1 MTENSMSGKKH
12 RRFGLILLGVAGAI
26 AAFTQ
31 CKSDTPTTPVT
42 HPPLELLYPKGGESF
57 KVGDTVPIKWS
68 VHEPQNIP
76 SVGISFSKDGG
87 KTFPT
92 TQIIGNG
99 SVAYPD
105 TTFKWVIDNE
115 YVSEKFILVIWEYE
129 GQCLSGSS
137 ACSSPY
143 HDKSAQFAVRQ

>member
-1 MTENSMSGKKH
+1 MNGKKY
-12 RRFGLILLGVAGAI
+12 RRFGLFLLGMAGAI

-31 CKSDTPTTPVT
+31 CNGDTGNTPVT
-42 HPPLELLYPKGGESF
+42 HPPLELLFPKGGESF
-57 KVGDTVPIKWS
+57 KVGDTVTIKWS

-76 SVGISFSKDGG
+76 SVGISYSKDGG

-92 TQIIGNG
+92 TQIIGNS

-105 TTFKWVIDNE
+105 TTFKWVIGNE
-115 YVSEKFILVIWEYE
+115 YVSDKFILVIWEYN

-137 ACSSPY
+137 NCTSTY
-143 HDKSAQFAVRQ
+143 HDKSAQFTVR